1 MTYKQIEQSR
11 EIRLWLTQII
21 APVALVTTAVVANPE
36 ARQSIGDKFRAIKQ
50 RLRKKK

>member
-21 APVALVTTAVVANPE
+21 VPLGGIMYMACPEFKKNVNNVWNKVA
-36 ARQSIGDKFRAIKQ
+36 
-50 RLRKKK
+50 RKMYNK